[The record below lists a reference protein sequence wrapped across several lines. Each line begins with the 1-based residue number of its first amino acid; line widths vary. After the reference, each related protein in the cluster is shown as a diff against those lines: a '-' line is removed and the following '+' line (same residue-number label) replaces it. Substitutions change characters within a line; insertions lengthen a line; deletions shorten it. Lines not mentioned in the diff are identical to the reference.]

1 MKVAVLGDGILGSEI
16 CNQTGWDCISRKKSG
31 FDAISSRL
39 SDYLIQSEH
48 GAVFYSKYDV
58 VVNCIAFTDT
68 YSDNRD
74 MHMLVNYDFVAR
86 LSDFC
91 QEHKIKLVHISTEYV
106 YANNKYPP
114 LETELPIP
122 HESYYAKYK
131 LLADH
136 YVSMFCDDHLI
147 CRLLH
152 KSNDF
157 NPEKVWDCKT
167 SGDKSSKISE
177 LVVSLVNQGCYGIFN
192 VGTGDKTFKSIS
204 PDSSLTSPPIK
215 VPTDTRMNIEKIKN
229 VLSRSKGV

>member
-1 MKVAVLGDGILGSEI
+1 MKVAVLGDGLLGSEI

-39 SDYLIQSEH
+39 SDYLIEVDYS
-48 GAVFYSKYDV
+48 AAFYSKYDV
-58 VVNCIAFTDT
+58 IINCIAFTDT
-68 YSDNRD
+68 YSNDKNT
-74 MHMLVNYDFVAR
+74 HMLVNYDFVTR
-86 LSDFC
+86 LSEFC
-91 QEHKIKLVHISTEYV
+91 NEFCIKLVHISTEYV

-136 YVSMFCDDHLI
+136 YVSMFCDDYLI

-157 NPEKVWDCKT
+157 NPEKVWDCMT
-167 SGDKSSKISE
+167 SGDNVSKIAE
-177 LVVSLVNQGCYGIFN
+177 LVVKLVNHGCYGIFN

-204 PDSSLTSPPIK
+204 PNSSSTIPPVN

-229 VLSRSKGV
+229 VLNRSKGL